1 MSVHDGHRQRMKKR
15 FLEYGADG
23 FDDHNLL
30 ELLLFFALP
39 RVDTNR
45 TAHELLE
52 RFGSIDAV
60 LEATG
65 DELMA
70 SPGVGENAAVLLK
83 LVPALA
89 RRYLTAKNSVGSVLA
104 STEDAGRF
112 LLPRFLGRRDETV
125 LLVCLDTKMK
135 AVSCRPIAS
144 GDVSAAHISVRKV
157 VEQALAQNAPFVLLA
172 HNHVN
177 GLALPSAEDVATT
190 RRLQEALALVG
201 VTLVD
206 HIVVAGDDFVS
217 LKENG
222 VLEHG
227 E

>member
-1 MSVHDGHRQRMKKR
+1 MYLNIGGDFSVRSETIIGVFDLDNTTCSKWTRK
-15 FLEYGADG
+15 FLAEAQKAGAVVEATDELPKSFLVVSEYGE
-23 FDDHNLL
+23 N
-30 ELLLFFALP
+30 
-39 RVDTNR
+39 RVILTKY
-45 TAHELLE
+45 
-52 RFGSIDAV
+52 
-60 LEATG
+60 
-65 DELMA
+65 
-70 SPGVGENAAVLLK
+70 NAAVLLK

-89 RRYLTAKNSVGSVLA
+89 RRYLTAKNSVGSILA